1 MPIDPKAFVAAVVLQ
16 RAKTQL
22 DACGCE
28 GADTIRLLAA
38 LIHLADKYSINPP
51 ALLHAV
57 EGIEANIRDG
67 KLELAEKK
75 LEVLRRNTGEN
86 SITAG
91 LQAKIDRADV
101 AMCSATTED

>member
-16 RAKTQL
+16 RAKKQL

-28 GADTIRLLAA
+28 GADMIRLLAA
-38 LIHLADKYSINPP
+38 LIHLAAKYSISPP

-75 LEVLRRNTGEN
+75 LTTLRRNTGEN
-86 SITAG
+86 SITAS
-91 LQAKIDRADV
+91 LQAKIDRADI
-101 AMCSATTED
+101 AMCSATAED

>member
-16 RAKTQL
+16 RAKKQL

-38 LIHLADKYSINPP
+38 LIHLAAKYSISPP

-57 EGIEANIRDG
+57 EGIEANIRDD

-75 LEVLRRNTGEN
+75 LDVLRRNTGDN
-86 SITAG
+86 VITLDLG
-91 LQAKIDRADV
+91 SRIFGAKMMTPLTV
-101 AMCSATTED
+101 TED